1 MPPCSSSIWN
11 SQHASSLR
19 QDIIKQN
26 RSKVF
31 FCKQSLLG
39 KNLIF
44 LANNDGSTW
53 CYMQKK
59 WASFFCA
66 NYFIIKC
73 LTSIIVKKA
82 FIFVT
87 YCSKLENIGKFCEE
101 GLLSLKISPISYWVC
116 TWIDTLI
123 QCMFVCVLN
132 DHFQVLIHEMS
143 LHKCWDLPIQ
153 SYEKFS
159 KLKKKTRL
167 EFSWHHA
174 KQFWAGHSMYHSS
187 SKMYPHNQ
195 K

>member
-1 MPPCSSSIWN
+1 MMRVLDVICKKSELVFLC
-11 SQHASSLR
+11 QLFHY
-19 QDIIKQN
+19 QMFDI
-26 RSKVF
+26 
-31 FCKQSLLG
+31 
-39 KNLIF
+39 
-44 LANNDGSTW
+44 
-53 CYMQKK
+53 
-59 WASFFCA
+59 
-66 NYFIIKC
+66 NYC
-73 LTSIIVKKA
+73 KKA

-174 KQFWAGHSMYHSS
+174 KQFWAGHSMYHSN
-187 SKMYPHNQ
+187 SKMYPHTQ